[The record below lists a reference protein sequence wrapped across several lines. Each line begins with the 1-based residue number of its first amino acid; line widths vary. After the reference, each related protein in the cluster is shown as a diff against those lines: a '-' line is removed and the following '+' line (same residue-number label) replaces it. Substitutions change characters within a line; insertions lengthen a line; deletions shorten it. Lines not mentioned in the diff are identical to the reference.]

1 MHAAHTV
8 SDACPVSGC
17 ALLPTRVCVVRGYA
31 PCAGTR
37 RAQIRAVLN
46 YAPCM
51 DTRHAR
57 LAVRGRWYAP
67 CVVRAYAPC
76 ASGDTPCTACPSR
89 RGEGQGY
96 RVGVSDRGP
105 CRLPLLQVYRGLAN
119 LAKANELRL
128 EQAEMPLFLEAAECM
143 PGPVGSVSVLG
154 SVMFKMRGVI

>member
-37 RAQIRAVLN
+37 RAQLRAVLN

-51 DTRHAR
+51 VTRHAR
-57 LAVRGRWYAP
+57 FAP
-67 CVVRAYAPC
+67 CAGAGTRRAC

-96 RVGVSDRGP
+96 RVRSARP
-105 CRLPLLQVYRGLAN
+105 SPALSLQV
-119 LAKANELRL
+119 LRVL
-128 EQAEMPLFLEAAECM
+128 QDLHERCPPGWNIFRVAAQDTSNRTHF
-143 PGPVGSVSVLG
+143 PGPPV
-154 SVMFKMRGVI
+154 KMRVLLEVFGGLGTPRSRCFR

>member
-37 RAQIRAVLN
+37 RAQLRAVLN
-46 YAPCM
+46 YALCM

-57 LAVRGRWYAP
+57 LA
-67 CVVRAYAPC
+67 PC
-76 ASGDTPCTACPSR
+76 AGAGTRRASCAPTRRARVATRRARRAHRGGAKVKVTVSACPI
-89 RGEGQGY
+89 G
-96 RVGVSDRGP
+96 GP
-105 CRLPLLQVYRGLAN
+105 AAKSTEVYRGLAN

-143 PGPVGSVSVLG
+143 PAPSVPCRFLGP
-154 SVMFKMRGVI
+154 

>member
-37 RAQIRAVLN
+37 RAQLRAVLN
-46 YAPCM
+46 YALCM

-57 LAVRGRWYAP
+57 LA
-67 CVVRAYAPC
+67 PC
-76 ASGDTPCTACPSR
+76 AGAGTRRASCAPTRRARVATRRARRAHRGGAKVKVTVSACPI
-89 RGEGQGY
+89 G
-96 RVGVSDRGP
+96 GP
-105 CRLPLLQVYRGLAN
+105 ALSLQVRFCESCEPSARPY
-119 LAKANELRL
+119 
-128 EQAEMPLFLEAAECM
+128 MIPLCGASVFGGSRVHA
-143 PGPVGSVSVLG
+143 GPVGSVSVLG